1 MAVCP
6 KCERPYKTGQQVCE
20 GCGEKL
26 PAGSSTSQDED
37 TIILNLLQAEP
48 RAASVSPGPPR
59 VWLLDPLGDQV
70 EKSIEISKQLTIIG
84 RHPDCDIVLPS
95 NTVSRRHA
103 QIRKEG
109 ERALLSDLGSTNGT
123 LLNGEAVIGEEPL
136 GDRDEIVVG
145 TFKLIFRQR

>member
-6 KCERPYKTGQQVCE
+6 KCEKPYEIGQQVCE
-20 GCGEKL
+20 SCGEKL
-26 PAGSSTSQDED
+26 PGGPSTSQDED

-48 RAASVSPGPPR
+48 GAPSAPSGPAR
-59 VWLLDPLGDQV
+59 IWLLDPLGDQV
-70 EKSIEISKQLTIIG
+70 EKSVEISKEVTVIG
-84 RHPDCDIVLPS
+84 RRSDCDIVLPS

-109 ERALLSDLGSTNGT
+109 DRALLSDLGSTNGT